1 LEKTG
6 LLVRI
11 LTSVNKINDGR
22 KGLDTDGGEREGRL
36 SYKDGL
42 STAMQIFQEI
52 QGSQDP
58 EILIFVEYTFLAQEL
73 QFCDSEDSQTISSL
87 TPAIQSFDDAFLC
100 LKAVANPDGYQ
111 IAEMTHPHRD
121 KYRISGLPKDSFHI
135 ACIAHRTRIQNMLRT
150 PGINMTEKVLLQ
162 QRFVNLSTAQAMYL
176 EKQKTALSRK
186 AAEIFS

>member
-42 STAMQIFQEI
+42 SIAMQVFQEAQI
-52 QGSQDP
+52 SQDP
-58 EILIFVEYTFLAQEL
+58 ETLIFAEYTFLAQEL
-73 QFCDSEDSQTISSL
+73 QFCDPADTQTIASL
-87 TPAIQSFDDAFLC
+87 TPAIQSFDDAFSC
-100 LKAVANPDGYQ
+100 LKAVANSDGYQ
-111 IAEMTHPHRD
+111 TAELTHPHRD
-121 KYRISGLPKDSFHI
+121 KYRISGMPKDSFHI

-150 PGINMTEKVLLQ
+150 PGINMTEKALLQ
-162 QRFVNLSTAQAMYL
+162 QRYVNMSAAQTVYL
-176 EKQKTALSRK
+176 DKQKEALSQ
-186 AAEIFS
+186 